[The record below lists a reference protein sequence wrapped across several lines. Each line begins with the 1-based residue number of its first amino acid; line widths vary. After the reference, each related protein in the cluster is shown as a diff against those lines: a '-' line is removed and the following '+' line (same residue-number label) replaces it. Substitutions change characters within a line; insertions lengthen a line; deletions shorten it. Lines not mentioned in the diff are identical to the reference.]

1 MADEKLTPMDDPS
14 ASSTA
19 YVGVVFTLV
28 FVVTLVAL
36 IGYFDRVRDE
46 EFEAKVVD
54 KPTTAVRDLRA
65 EQLGELREYRWID
78 RDAGTVAIP
87 IGRAMD
93 LVVEERGEAPG
104 SGSGS

>member
-1 MADEKLTPMDDPS
+1 MADDKLTPMDDPS

-19 YVGVVFTLV
+19 YVGVVFVLV
-28 FVVTLVAL
+28 FVVVLVGL

-54 KPTTAVRDLRA
+54 RPTTAVRDLRTD
-65 EQLGELREYRWID
+65 QLGELREYRWID

-87 IGRAMD
+87 IERAMD
-93 LVVEERGEAPG
+93 LVVEERAKTAG

>member
-19 YVGVVFTLV
+19 YVGVVFVLV
-28 FVVTLVAL
+28 FVVILIAL

-54 KPTTAVRDLRA
+54 RPTAAVRDLQA
-65 EQLGELREYRWID
+65 EQLDELRDYRWID

-87 IGRAMD
+87 IERAME
-93 LVVEERGEAPG
+93 LVVEERTEAGG

>member
-19 YVGVVFTLV
+19 YVGVVFVLV
-28 FVVTLVAL
+28 FVVALIAL
-36 IGYFDRVRDE
+36 IGYFDRVSE
-46 EFEAKVVD
+46 GEFEAKVVD
-54 KPTTAVRDLRA
+54 RPTTAVRALET
-65 EQLGELREYRWID
+65 EQLGELHEYRWID

-87 IGRAMD
+87 IERAMD
-93 LVVEERGEAPG
+93 LVVEERAKTAG